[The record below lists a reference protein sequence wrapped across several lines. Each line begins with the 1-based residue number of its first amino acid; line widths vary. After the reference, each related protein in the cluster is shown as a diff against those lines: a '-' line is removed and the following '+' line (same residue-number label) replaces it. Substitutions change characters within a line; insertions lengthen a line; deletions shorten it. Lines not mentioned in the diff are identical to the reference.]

1 VDKYAPTTAAQLC
14 VAPKKVKEVRTWL
27 LDTEKLSR
35 LLVFVGSPGVGK
47 STVIQILGQELGW
60 TVNEWSDS
68 YTSRNYSR
76 SGGGGGG
83 SLASVDQSNS
93 LESFQ
98 EFLDHAGAGFS
109 PLELSMET
117 TKMTN
122 NSEGKSIILIDELP
136 NLYNAEVEEEFR
148 EIMTRHL
155 QLSNTPTVLIFS
167 DVREGKHQPRD
178 LERLIDPQFLY
189 SNLVKILQC
198 NPVTKAR
205 MKKSLEQI
213 SKKEGIQVPPQFWE
227 EVHLQSGGDLRHAI
241 MSLQFRGNN
250 NDAAKNK
257 KGNFERDAGLSMF
270 HALGKALYAKRQQHM
285 PAQVSESSNDR
296 PPLDFN
302 PDIVMEQSG
311 MELGGA
317 LTFLEY
323 HSPDFFSDV
332 SELSSA
338 FDDYSDAALLL
349 DRSMQRDYSDPTFP
363 GGYVGSIAGR
373 AVATAN
379 RHPAPRSFRPLSAPK
394 IFEVIRNQRAN
405 EVTMNQLCKRLSVGS
420 ERIMPLDSNLGG
432 SSTFVADRLPFMRTI
447 IPGEVNSAMNSL
459 FSHVRSNENRES
471 NVESENALRIKEQA
485 KILEMDDIVEDDS
498 SSEDESFV
506 QLSSR
511 NESAAKRLKMEPPK
525 RKAPRE
531 VSLSPQEVILID
543 E

>member
-1 VDKYAPTTAAQLC
+1 
-14 VAPKKVKEVRTWL
+14 
-27 LDTEKLSR
+27 
-35 LLVFVGSPGVGK
+35 
-47 STVIQILGQELGW
+47 
-60 TVNEWSDS
+60 
-68 YTSRNYSR
+68 
-76 SGGGGGG
+76 
-83 SLASVDQSNS
+83 
-93 LESFQ
+93 
-98 EFLDHAGAGFS
+98 
-109 PLELSMET
+109 
-117 TKMTN
+117 
-122 NSEGKSIILIDELP
+122 
-136 NLYNAEVEEEFR
+136 
-148 EIMTRHL
+148 
-155 QLSNTPTVLIFS
+155 
-167 DVREGKHQPRD
+167 
-178 LERLIDPQFLY
+178 
-189 SNLVKILQC
+189 
-198 NPVTKAR
+198 

-257 KGNFERDAGLSMF
+257 KGDFERDTGLSMF

-349 DRSMQRDYSDPTFP
+349 DRSVSVCLLNLLLYCPLDFLLIVVFLELQMQRDYSDPTFP

-447 IPGEVNSAMNSL
+447 IPGG
-459 FSHVRSNENRES
+459 
-471 NVESENALRIKEQA
+471 
-485 KILEMDDIVEDDS
+485 KISKVKS
-498 SSEDESFV
+498 CESFLLV
-506 QLSSR
+506 L
-511 NESAAKRLKMEPPK
+511 
-525 RKAPRE
+525 
-531 VSLSPQEVILID
+531 
-543 E
+543 